1 MWGFRYVQYVRS
13 TVLCRIFIF
22 PLFRST
28 SYHMLHSSHFAR
40 TTNGG
45 AEARDRGRGYIWQHK
60 WHTYRV
66 TCGAANANHIY
77 YSRHKHIS
85 QSLEL
90 EYKANPF
97 HHCIQCIV
105 LLLLAHSFVHSTLR
119 FAHTHCF
126 TLHWKTD
133 EMLLKFIKSMTFFSS
148 SSIPRCP
155 FADTGGTGMKREERD
170 EWARAT
176 WIALLLRWIELNTF
190 LFVIRTICCYSIW
203 IDDVIDTIRLVH
215 VVARARSLIRPFYL
229 YIYSLNL
236 KRIIYALRADF
247 SIISI
252 ANSGWS
258 NRRKLTTRE

>member
-77 YSRHKHIS
+77 YSRHTHLAIVRIRIQS
-85 QSLEL
+85 QSFSPLHSM
-90 EYKANPF
+90 Y
-97 HHCIQCIV
+97 
-105 LLLLAHSFVHSTLR
+105 SFVVARSFVRSLDATVR
-119 FAHTHCF
+119 AHTL
-126 TLHWKTD
+126 LHSA
-133 EMLLKFIKSMTFFSS
+133 LKNWWNVIEIYKIYDIFFLFFSS
-148 SSIPRCP
+148 SLP
-155 FADTGGTGMKREERD
+155 FRWHRRNRDEERR
-170 EWARAT
+170 ERRVSARDMNCFAAAMNR
-176 WIALLLRWIELNTF
+176 IEYISIRYSYHLLR
-190 LFVIRTICCYSIW
+190 YSIW
-203 IDDVIDTIRLVH
+203 IDDVIDTIRLVR

-247 SIISI
+247 SII
-252 ANSGWS
+252 
-258 NRRKLTTRE
+258 

>member
-77 YSRHKHIS
+77 YSRHTHLAIVRIRIQS
-85 QSLEL
+85 QSFSPLHSMYSFVVARSFVRSLDATVRAHTLLHSALKNWWNVIEIYKIYDIFFL
-90 EYKANPF
+90 FFYSSLPFRWHRRNRDEERRERRVSARDMNCFAAAMNRIEYISIRYSY
-97 HHCIQCIV
+97 H
-105 LLLLAHSFVHSTLR
+105 LLLFYLNRWCYWHDSTGARRRSRSLAHSP
-119 FAHTHCF
+119 
-126 TLHWKTD
+126 
-133 EMLLKFIKSMTFFSS
+133 I
-148 SSIPRCP
+148 
-155 FADTGGTGMKREERD
+155 
-170 EWARAT
+170 
-176 WIALLLRWIELNTF
+176 
-190 LFVIRTICCYSIW
+190 LF
-203 IDDVIDTIRLVH
+203 
-215 VVARARSLIRPFYL
+215 
-229 YIYSLNL
+229 IYSLNL